1 MIAVRLPRRAAAGL
15 SATAFAGLIALALTV
30 PSSRTLGAMFESDG
44 QIDLATQ
51 YLEDW
56 NRRHPRDY
64 ASRLH
69 AAELQVLTVHPD
81 EAVGRL
87 EAMARDW
94 PDDRVVL
101 ERLVDVEDSLLRVDE
116 TVAHLEKLASLEPG
130 DATVLRRL
138 ADQYRWKGQS
148 EPLLQTL
155 RKLAHLED
163 SDEER
168 AELVDILLSNRRY
181 DELIAWLSPDVD
193 HAPAA
198 VDLRLALYEAYLRTD
213 RMEEA
218 TEQLRRVLELD
229 PDRVELLRDV
239 ADYLVSRGLFD
250 QAVALYRDRIDR
262 HPRDARRFAVELDD
276 LYEAHA
282 EKLVATGNPAGAV
295 ALYRERIARAPLD
308 VNLRLELAELYGARA
323 DRVAI
328 AELQKLLEA
337 APNSAEAWIALAER
351 YSWTDRLPL
360 AVKAYRQAVR
370 LQPDNRAA
378 RRALAQYLLYVDR
391 TDEALA
397 QYRELAN
404 GDEVDR
410 EALVDLLI
418 EEERG
423 ADALAYAEKLSPTPR
438 HKYLTAL
445 AAHAAGAD
453 EQALPELI
461 EWTKKQGGD
470 LRAWQALVECASALD
485 EPDVAVEALRH
496 VRVLG
501 GRRSR

>member
-1 MIAVRLPRRAAAGL
+1 
-15 SATAFAGLIALALTV
+15 
-30 PSSRTLGAMFESDG
+30 
-44 QIDLATQ
+44 
-51 YLEDW
+51 
-56 NRRHPRDY
+56 
-64 ASRLH
+64 
-69 AAELQVLTVHPD
+69 VLTVHPD
-81 EAVGRL
+81 EAVRTL

-101 ERLVDVEDSLLRVDE
+101 ERLIDVEDSLLRVDE
-116 TVAHLEKLASLEPG
+116 TVAHLEKLAQLSPG

-155 RKLAHLED
+155 RKLAHCED
-163 SDEER
+163 AVEER

-181 DELIAWLSPDVD
+181 DELIAWLSPDLD

-213 RMEEA
+213 RMDEA
-218 TEQLRRVLELD
+218 TAQLRRVLELD
-229 PDRVELLRDV
+229 PGRVELLRDV

-250 QAVALYRDRIDR
+250 QAVQLYRDRIDR
-262 HPRDARRFAVELDD
+262 QPRDARRFALELDD

-282 EKLVATGNPAGAV
+282 EKLVATGNQAAAV

-308 VNLRLELAELYGARA
+308 VSLRLELAELYGARA
-323 DRVAI
+323 DQVAVT
-328 AELQKLLEA
+328 ELQKLVEA
-337 APNSAEAWIALAER
+337 APNSVDAWIALGER
-351 YSWTDRLPL
+351 YSWTDRLPQ
-360 AVKAYRQAVR
+360 AIKAYRQAVR
-370 LQPDNRAA
+370 LAPENRAA
-378 RRALAQYLLYVDR
+378 RRALAQNLLYIDR
-391 TDEALA
+391 TDDAIA

-410 EALVDLLI
+410 EALIDLLI

-438 HKYLTAL
+438 HQYLAAL

-453 EQALPELI
+453 EQALPALI
-461 EWTKKQGGD
+461 DWTKKQGGD
-470 LRAWQALVECASALD
+470 VRAWQALVECASALD
-485 EPDVAVEALRH
+485 EPDVAVDALRH
-496 VRVLG
+496 VRALG
-501 GRRSR
+501 GRRTR